1 MNVSEKKQHRIC
13 IVTDQLATGGAER
26 CAALLSVFFEKN
38 NCKVHHVVVVDKI
51 EYEFAGEVLNLGK
64 LKNQS
69 NGFFNRLKRFKVLKQ
84 FFQNNKF
91 DFIIDFRVKRHS
103 LQEYFIAKFIFNSP
117 LIVTIH
123 SFMTDLY
130 FPKNKFLANNIYS
143 HCYKIVVVSKAI
155 EEKINSEFTYSNVQ
169 TIYNPIDFE
178 LIEKNIQEE
187 LAIDFK
193 YILAA
198 GRMQDSVKQLDVLIN
213 CYAASNLPKQN
224 IKLVLLGDGLL
235 KKDLEKQAE
244 KLHLKD
250 FILFKGKV
258 ANPFPF
264 YKKAF
269 YTVLSSKNEGFPT
282 VLLESLACETP
293 VVAFN
298 CFSGPSE
305 IIVDQENGLLVENQN
320 QEKLIL
326 AMNEMVLNE
335 KLYYHCKQN
344 AKQSVQRFSL
354 ETIGKQWLELMKIKY
369 YGSTKN

>member
-26 CAALLSVFFEKN
+26 CAALLSIFFEKN
-38 NCKVHHVVVVDKI
+38 NCKVHHVLVVDKI

-91 DFIIDFRVKRHS
+91 DFIIDFRVKRHF
-103 LQEYFIAKFIFNSP
+103 LQEYVIAKYIFNSP

-130 FPKNKFLANNIYS
+130 FPKNEFLANKIYS
-143 HCYKIVVVSKAI
+143 HCYKIVAVSKEI
-155 EEKINSEFTYSNVQ
+155 KEKISSEFKYSNIQ

-178 LIEKNIQEE
+178 FMEIATKEE

-198 GRMQDSVKQLDVLIN
+198 GRMQDSVKQFDVLIY

-235 KKDLEKQAE
+235 RKNLEKQVANLQLE
-244 KLHLKD
+244 DL
-250 FILFKGKV
+250 ILFKGKV
-258 ANPFPF
+258 ANPFKY
-264 YKKAF
+264 YKKAL

-282 VLLESLACETP
+282 VLIESLACETP

-320 QEKLIL
+320 QDKLKI
-326 AMNEMVLNE
+326 AMNEMILNE
-335 KLYYHCKQN
+335 KLYYHCKSN
-344 AKQSVQRFSL
+344 AKKSIEKFKIQN
-354 ETIGKQWLELMKIKY
+354 IGKQWLELLKFE
-369 YGSTKN
+369 

>member
-1 MNVSEKKQHRIC
+1 MNVPEKKQHRIC

-26 CAALLSVFFEKN
+26 CAALLSIFFEKN

-84 FFQNNKF
+84 FFQSNKF
-91 DFIIDFRVKRHS
+91 NFIIDFRVKRHS
-103 LQEYFIAKFIFNSP
+103 LQEYFIAKYIFNSP

-130 FPKNKFLANNIYS
+130 FPKNKFLSNNIYS
-143 HCYKIVVVSKAI
+143 HCYKIVAVSKAI
-155 EEKINSEFTYSNVQ
+155 KEKINSEFIYSNIQ

-178 LIEKNIQEE
+178 LIEKATKEE

-235 KKDLEKQAE
+235 REDLEKQVA
-244 KLHLKD
+244 KLHLED
-250 FILFKGKV
+250 FVLFKGKV
-258 ANPFPF
+258 ANPFQY
-264 YKKAF
+264 YKKAL
-269 YTVLSSKNEGFPT
+269 YTILSSKNEGFPT
-282 VLLESLACETP
+282 VLIESLACETP

-354 ETIGKQWLELMKIKY
+354 ETIGNQWLELMKIK
-369 YGSTKN
+369 